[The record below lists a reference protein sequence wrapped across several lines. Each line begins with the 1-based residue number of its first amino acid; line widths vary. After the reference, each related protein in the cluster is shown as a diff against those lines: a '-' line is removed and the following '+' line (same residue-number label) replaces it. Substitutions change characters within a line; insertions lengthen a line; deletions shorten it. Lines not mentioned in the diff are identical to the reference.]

1 MNDVST
7 QHNMN
12 ASSESPSHDN
22 QSHDNQPSSLQ
33 EPRRIISPRVISISS
48 GKGGVGKTFMSV
60 HLAAHAAKLGQR
72 VLLIDAD
79 LGLANVDVMLG
90 IQSESTMRN
99 LLTGSAPLRDLI
111 VHCPQGFD
119 VLPGGS
125 GLYELT
131 SLNVSEQQTIL
142 DSLREA
148 GEHYDLI
155 LIDTAAGIG
164 DNVLYF
170 ASAAES
176 ALVVLTPDPTSLTD
190 AYALIKVLSQQRGVR
205 RFMVLINQTDEID
218 GHITFKRLLS
228 VTDRYLDV
236 YLDYVGHVPQH
247 PSARKAIQQQRLL
260 NDNDPALRPHLD
272 RLFDHILNRPRD
284 ASRSG
289 GLQFFWE
296 HTLSAGLD
304 DDDDDVSNAAVGQG
318 GSMQTTQRLSS

>member
-1 MNDVST
+1 MSDAAV
-7 QHNMN
+7 
-12 ASSESPSHDN
+12 N
-22 QSHDNQPSSLQ
+22 QSNDDELNEAVSA
-33 EPRRIISPRVISISS
+33 RRIISPRVISISS

-60 HLAAHAAKLGQR
+60 HLAAHAAKSGQR

-90 IQSESTMRN
+90 IQSNATMRN
-99 LLTGSAPLRDLI
+99 LLTGTAPLRDLI

-260 NDNDPALRPHLD
+260 NDNDPALKPHLD

-304 DDDDDVSNAAVGQG
+304 DEDDVAEVSVNALHAQG
-318 GSMQTTQRLSS
+318 VSS

>member
-1 MNDVST
+1 MNELS
-7 QHNMN
+7 NN
-12 ASSESPSHDN
+12 PA
-22 QSHDNQPSSLQ
+22 
-33 EPRRIISPRVISISS
+33 SPRVISISS
-48 GKGGVGKTFMSV
+48 GKGGVGKTFTAV
-60 HLAAHAAKLGQR
+60 HLAAHAARNGQK

-90 IQSESTMRN
+90 LNASGTMRN
-99 LLTGSAPLRDLI
+99 LLSGDTALGDLI
-111 VHCPQGFD
+111 MPCSQGFD

-125 GLYELT
+125 GMYELT
-131 SLNVSEQQTIL
+131 SLNVSEQQIIL

-148 GEHYDLI
+148 GRQYDLI

-164 DNVLYF
+164 ENVLYF
-170 ASAAES
+170 ASAAET

-190 AYALIKVLSQQRGVR
+190 AYALIKVLSRQRDVR
-205 RFMVLINQTDEID
+205 RFMILINQTDEID

-247 PSARKAIQQQRLL
+247 SAVRKAIQQQRLL
-260 NDNDPALRPHLD
+260 GESDANVYPYLSK
-272 RLFDHILNRPRD
+272 LFENLLQRPRN

-296 HTLSAGLD
+296 HSLAAGLD
-304 DDDDDVSNAAVGQG
+304 TNPETDAEADKTMNAVN
-318 GSMQTTQRLSS
+318 LSGAEK

>member
-1 MNDVST
+1 MSAQPGSDSLVDAQGMNKQIEYDNSVVSKP
-7 QHNMN
+7 H
-12 ASSESPSHDN
+12 
-22 QSHDNQPSSLQ
+22 
-33 EPRRIISPRVISISS
+33 RIISPRVISISS

-60 HLAAHAAKLGQR
+60 HLAAHAAQAGQR

-90 IQSESTMRN
+90 MHSSGTMRN
-99 LLTGSAPLRDLI
+99 LLTGADLLEDLI

-170 ASAAES
+170 ASAAEA

-236 YLDYVGHVPQH
+236 YLDYIGHVPQH
-247 PSARKAIQQQRLL
+247 PSVRRAIQQQRLL

-272 RLFDHILNRPRD
+272 RVFDYVLSRPRD

-296 HTLSAGLD
+296 HTLSAELD
-304 DDDDDVSNAAVGQG
+304 DDRLDESDVNTSLQAQG
-318 GSMQTTQRLSS
+318 GS

>member
-1 MNDVST
+1 MSDVAVNAINDDG
-7 QHNMN
+7 
-12 ASSESPSHDN
+12 DN
-22 QSHDNQPSSLQ
+22 EHVKDI
-33 EPRRIISPRVISISS
+33 RRIISPRVISVSS

-60 HLAAHAAKLGQR
+60 HLAARAAQLGKR

-90 IQSESTMRN
+90 IHSSHTMRN
-99 LLTGSAPLRDLI
+99 LLTGDTPLKELI
-111 VHCPQGFD
+111 VSCPQGFD

-131 SLNVSEQQTIL
+131 SLNVAQQQTIL

-148 GEHYDLI
+148 GEDYDLI

-228 VTDRYLDV
+228 VTDRY
-236 YLDYVGHVPQH
+236 
-247 PSARKAIQQQRLL
+247 
-260 NDNDPALRPHLD
+260 
-272 RLFDHILNRPRD
+272 
-284 ASRSG
+284 
-289 GLQFFWE
+289 
-296 HTLSAGLD
+296 
-304 DDDDDVSNAAVGQG
+304 
-318 GSMQTTQRLSS
+318 

>member
-1 MNDVST
+1 MNGHS
-7 QHNMN
+7 N
-12 ASSESPSHDN
+12 S
-22 QSHDNQPSSLQ
+22 QP
-33 EPRRIISPRVISISS
+33 SPRVISISS
-48 GKGGVGKTFMSV
+48 GKGGVGKTFTSV
-60 HLAAHAAKLGQR
+60 HLAAHAARQGQK

-79 LGLANVDVMLG
+79 LGLANVDIMLG
-90 IQSESTMRN
+90 LNASGTMRN
-99 LLTGSAPLRDLI
+99 LLTGDAALNDLI
-111 VHCPQGFD
+111 IPCAQGFD

-125 GLYELT
+125 GMYELT

-148 GEHYDLI
+148 GRNYDLI

-164 DNVLYF
+164 ENVLYF
-170 ASAAES
+170 ASAAEM

-190 AYALIKVLSQQRGVR
+190 AYALIKVLSRQRDVR

-236 YLDYVGHVPQH
+236 YLDYLGHVPQH
-247 PSARKAIQQQRLL
+247 PAVRKAIQQQRLL
-260 NDNDPALRPHLD
+260 NESDPNVFPTLNK
-272 RLFDHILNRPRD
+272 LFDSLLQRPRN

-296 HTLSAGLD
+296 HSLTAGLD
-304 DDDDDVSNAAVGQG
+304 SASEADESHADARTGAPIQGAVK
-318 GSMQTTQRLSS
+318 

>member
-1 MNDVST
+1 MSADMRDGAVESQLVNESFVDDHSPDDVMGGKKA
-7 QHNMN
+7 H
-12 ASSESPSHDN
+12 
-22 QSHDNQPSSLQ
+22 
-33 EPRRIISPRVISISS
+33 RIISPRVISISS

-60 HLAAHAAKLGQR
+60 HLAAHAAKAGKR

-90 IQSESTMRN
+90 IHSSGTMQN
-99 LLTGSAPLRDLI
+99 LLTGTEPLENLI
-111 VHCPQGFD
+111 VHCSQGFD

-148 GEHYDLI
+148 GENYDLI

-170 ASAAES
+170 ASAAET
-176 ALVVLTPDPTSLTD
+176 ALIVLTPDPTSLTD

-205 RFMVLINQTDEID
+205 RFMILINQTDEIE

-228 VTDRYLDV
+228 VSDRYLDV
-236 YLDYVGHVPQH
+236 YLDYIGHVPQH
-247 PSARKAIQQQRLL
+247 PSVRKAIQQQRLL
-260 NDNDPALRPHLD
+260 NDNDPALRPYLD
-272 RLFDHILNRPRD
+272 KLFDHVLSRPRD

-304 DDDDDVSNAAVGQG
+304 DESDDT
-318 GSMQTTQRLSS
+318 GSLQAQSSL

>member
-1 MNDVST
+1 MSKHSN
-7 QHNMN
+7 
-12 ASSESPSHDN
+12 SPT
-22 QSHDNQPSSLQ
+22 
-33 EPRRIISPRVISISS
+33 SPRVISISS
-48 GKGGVGKTFMSV
+48 GKGGVGKTFTSV
-60 HLAAHAAKLGQR
+60 HLAAHAARKGQR

-90 IQSESTMRN
+90 LNASAGTMRN
-99 LLTGSAPLRDLI
+99 LLTGDAALNDLI
-111 VHCPQGFD
+111 MPCSYGFD

-125 GLYELT
+125 GMYELT

-148 GEHYDLI
+148 GRNYDLI

-164 DNVLYF
+164 ENVLYF
-170 ASAAES
+170 ASAAET

-190 AYALIKVLSQQRGVR
+190 AYALIKVLSRQRDVR
-205 RFMVLINQTDEID
+205 RFMILINQTDEID

-236 YLDYVGHVPQH
+236 YLDYLGHVPQH
-247 PSARKAIQQQRLL
+247 PAVRKAIQQQRLL
-260 NDNDPALRPHLD
+260 DESDPNVFPHLSKI
-272 RLFDHILNRPRD
+272 FDNLLQRPRN

-296 HTLSAGLD
+296 HSLAAGLD
-304 DDDDDVSNAAVGQG
+304 AATDEAHADSDSEPQ
-318 GSMQTTQRLSS
+318 MQAATK

>member
-1 MNDVST
+1 MADDIDNDVDDSVSAT
-7 QHNMN
+7 AVNGQGN
-12 ASSESPSHDN
+12 SSPDT
-22 QSHDNQPSSLQ
+22 DAD
-33 EPRRIISPRVISISS
+33 RRIISPRVISISS

-60 HLAAHAAKLGQR
+60 HLAAHAAKSGQR

-90 IQSESTMRN
+90 IHASGTMRN
-99 LLTGSAPLRDLI
+99 LLTGNAPLKDLI
-111 VHCPQGFD
+111 VSCPQGFD

-131 SLNVSEQQTIL
+131 NLNVSEQQTIL

-148 GEHYDLI
+148 GADYDLI

-170 ASAAES
+170 ASAAET

-205 RFMVLINQTDEID
+205 RFMVMINQTDEID

-236 YLDYVGHVPQH
+236 YLDYVGHLPQH
-247 PSARKAIQQQRLL
+247 LSVRRAIQQQRLL
-260 NDNDPALRPHLD
+260 NDNDSALRPHLD
-272 RLFDHILNRPRD
+272 KLFAHILNRPRD
-284 ASRSG
+284 TSRSG

-296 HTLSAGLD
+296 HTLSASLD
-304 DDDDDVSNAAVGQG
+304 EDEIPASI
-318 GSMQTTQRLSS
+318 TTLHAQRTPA

>member
-1 MNDVST
+1 MSADMSDGAVESQLVRESMVDDHSPDDVMGGKKA
-7 QHNMN
+7 H
-12 ASSESPSHDN
+12 
-22 QSHDNQPSSLQ
+22 
-33 EPRRIISPRVISISS
+33 RIISPRVISISS

-60 HLAAHAAKLGQR
+60 HLAAHAVKAGKR

-90 IQSESTMRN
+90 IHSSGTMQN
-99 LLTGSAPLRDLI
+99 LLTGTEPLENLI

-148 GEHYDLI
+148 GENYDLI

-170 ASAAES
+170 ASAAET
-176 ALVVLTPDPTSLTD
+176 ALIVLTPDPTSLTD

-205 RFMVLINQTDEID
+205 RFMILINQTDEIE

-228 VTDRYLDV
+228 VSDRYLDV
-236 YLDYVGHVPQH
+236 YLDYIGHVPQH
-247 PSARKAIQQQRLL
+247 PSVRKAIQQQRLL
-260 NDNDPALRPHLD
+260 NDNDPALRPYLD
-272 RLFDHILNRPRD
+272 KLFDHVLSRPRD

-304 DDDDDVSNAAVGQG
+304 DESDDA
-318 GSMQTTQRLSS
+318 GSLQVQSSS